1 VYAHNSKLLV
11 KEKDTVARGQKIA
24 EMGSTD
30 TESPRLHFEIRR
42 EGKPADP
49 QKFLPIR

>member
-1 VYAHNSKLLV
+1 LV

-42 EGKPADP
+42 QGKPADP
-49 QKFLPIR
+49 QKFLPAR